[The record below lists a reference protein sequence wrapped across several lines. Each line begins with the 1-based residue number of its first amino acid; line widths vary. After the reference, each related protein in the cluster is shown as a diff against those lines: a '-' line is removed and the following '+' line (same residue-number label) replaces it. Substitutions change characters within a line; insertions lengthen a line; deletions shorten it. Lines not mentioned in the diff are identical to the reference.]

1 MRTPLRS
8 LLAAIAV
15 STSAQAQ
22 GALSTQGLGY
32 PAGQISARSEG
43 AGGAPADFD
52 ALSTVSPASIAG
64 VGASALYFQYSP
76 EFRRVTA
83 GGNTAKTTTARFP
96 VVTGVLPLGQQ
107 WALGLSSSTFLDR
120 SYETSLDRRQTVGG
134 ITDTADFTEQ
144 SKVLGAINDV
154 RLAVAWARGPRFR
167 FGIGGHVFA
176 GSNRVTLSQLFPDS
190 VKYVSTTQSDRISYA
205 GFAASAGIE
214 VHPSHNFGLAL
225 AGRKGGELRAE
236 AGDTSIGKGRIPDH
250 ISASITYDG
259 ITGATLSARA
269 AHDSWSSLTPLS
281 STHIQAFDGWDT
293 SVGAEVTG
301 PRLIQRIII
310 VRAGARFRTLP
321 FAFNGEKVSETS
333 FMAGLGAPLAR
344 DRASLDFAVQH
355 VSRSVSGPVKETGYI
370 LSFGLRVTP

>member
-1 MRTPLRS
+1 MKYTTWAFS
-8 LLAAIAV
+8 L
-15 STSAQAQ
+15 
-22 GALSTQGLGY
+22 
-32 PAGQISARSEG
+32 
-43 AGGAPADFD
+43 
-52 ALSTVSPASIAG
+52 
-64 VGASALYFQYSP
+64 
-76 EFRRVTA
+76 
-83 GGNTAKTTTARFP
+83 
-96 VVTGVLPLGQQ
+96 
-107 WALGLSSSTFLDR
+107 ALGLLPSAARAEHFDIKLTATGPDGSSKEAF
-120 SYETSLDRRQTVGG
+120 
-134 ITDTADFTEQ
+134 ADQ
-144 SKVLGAINDV
+144 S
-154 RLAVAWARGPRFR
+154 PP
-167 FGIGGHVFA
+167 IGGLNPRPV
-176 GSNRVTLSQLFPDS
+176 
-190 VKYVSTTQSDRISYA
+190 
-205 GFAASAGIE
+205 
-214 VHPSHNFGLAL
+214 
-225 AGRKGGELRAE
+225 LRAE

-321 FAFNGEKVSETS
+321 FAFNGEKVSDTS

-355 VSRSVSGPVKETGYI
+355 ASRSVTGPVKETGYI